1 MSQTRQPIHIFPKI
15 TLKFGFWGRVTV
27 IIVILTVIASILL
40 YYHGMRYKNRELLHY
55 QEITQQLQTLKEQ
68 QIHYQS
74 KNTLLQQKVDSLE
87 SQLAQVKKHVQ
98 PLQKP
103 YALIKQVQHYVDLAE
118 QHLWLQHDSQSASQ
132 LLAIADELLQHY
144 GNQQTLALRQA
155 IASDQL
161 LLSQVQ
167 QVDVAGISL
176 KIEALKLASQN
187 LTLPPLKSPTLTSS
201 QTIEVAQSAWEKGW
215 AALQKLITIQ
225 HYNQSVTPLLTQEQ
239 RVLVQQNVYLALQQ
253 AQLALWAHQPQRY
266 QQSLSN
272 AEQLL
277 MPYQQL
283 NPQYATAIK
292 EVQNLKQLP
301 MQESLVK
308 LVNTPPVLVQLLN
321 QQTEQEQT
329 PMPDTTQDAS
339 L

>member
-55 QEITQQLQTLKEQ
+55 QEITQQLQSLKEQ
-68 QIHYQS
+68 QVHYQS
-74 KNTLLQQKVDSLE
+74 KSILLQQKVDSLE
-87 SQLAQVKKHVQ
+87 SQLAQIKKQVQ

-132 LLAIADELLQHY
+132 LLAIADELLQEY

-155 IASDQL
+155 IAEDQL

-176 KIEALKLASQN
+176 KIEALKLSSQN
-187 LTLPPLKSPTLTSS
+187 LTLPPIKNAPSMP
-201 QTIEVAQSAWEKGW
+201 TIEIAQSAWQKGW

-225 HYNQSVTPLLTQEQ
+225 HYNQAVTPLLTQEQ
-239 RVLVQQNVYLALQQ
+239 RVLVQQNVYLSLQQ
-253 AQLALWAHQPQRY
+253 AQLALWAHQTSRY
-266 QQSLSN
+266 QQSLTN

-277 MPYQQL
+277 SPYQQL
-283 NPQYATAIK
+283 NPQYATLIK
-292 EVQNLKQLP
+292 EVQALKQLP
-301 MQESLVK
+301 MQEMTVK
-308 LVNTPPVLVQLLN
+308 LVNTPSVLAELLN
-321 QQTEQEQT
+321 QQNEPEVANTV
-329 PMPDTTQDAS
+329 QDAT

>member
-55 QEITQQLQTLKEQ
+55 QEITQQLQSLKEQ
-68 QIHYQS
+68 QVHYQS
-74 KNTLLQQKVDSLE
+74 KSILLQQKVDSLE
-87 SQLAQVKKHVQ
+87 SQLAQIKKQVQ

-132 LLAIADELLQHY
+132 LLAIADELLQEY

-155 IASDQL
+155 IAEDQL

-176 KIEALKLASQN
+176 KIEALKLSSQN
-187 LTLPPLKSPTLTSS
+187 LTLPPIKNAPSMP
-201 QTIEVAQSAWEKGW
+201 TIEIAQSAWQKGW

-225 HYNQSVTPLLTQEQ
+225 HYNQAVTPLLTQEQ
-239 RVLVQQNVYLALQQ
+239 RVLVQQNVYLSLQQ
-253 AQLALWAHQPQRY
+253 AQLALWAHQTTRY
-266 QQSLSN
+266 QQSLTN

-277 MPYQQL
+277 SPYQQL
-283 NPQYATAIK
+283 NPQYATLIK
-292 EVQNLKQLP
+292 EVQALKQLP
-301 MQESLVK
+301 MQEMTVK
-308 LVNTPPVLVQLLN
+308 LVNTPSVLAELLN
-321 QQTEQEQT
+321 QQNEPEVANTV
-329 PMPDTTQDAS
+329 QDAT

>member
-55 QEITQQLQTLKEQ
+55 QEITQQLQSLKEQ
-68 QIHYQS
+68 QVHYQS
-74 KNTLLQQKVDSLE
+74 KSILLQQKVDSLE
-87 SQLAQVKKHVQ
+87 SQLAQIKKQVQ

-132 LLAIADELLQHY
+132 LLAIADELLQEY

-155 IASDQL
+155 IAEDQL

-176 KIEALKLASQN
+176 KIEALKLSSQN
-187 LTLPPLKSPTLTSS
+187 LTLPPIKNASS
-201 QTIEVAQSAWEKGW
+201 MPAIEIAQSAWQKGW

-225 HYNQSVTPLLTQEQ
+225 HYNQAVTPLLTQEQ
-239 RVLVQQNVYLALQQ
+239 RVLVQQNVYLSLQQ
-253 AQLALWAHQPQRY
+253 AQLALWAHQTSRY

-272 AEQLL
+272 TEQLL
-277 MPYQQL
+277 SPYQQL
-283 NPQYATAIK
+283 NPQYATLIK
-292 EVQNLKQLP
+292 EVQALKQLP
-301 MQESLVK
+301 MQEMTVK
-308 LVNTPPVLVQLLN
+308 LVNTPSVLAELLN
-321 QQTEQEQT
+321 QQNEPEVANTV
-329 PMPDTTQDAS
+329 QDAT

>member
-15 TLKFGFWGRVTV
+15 TRKFGFWGRVTV

-40 YYHGMRYKNRELLHY
+40 YYHGIRYKNRELLHY
-55 QEITQQLQTLKEQ
+55 QEISQQIQTLREQQL
-68 QIHYQS
+68 HYQS

-132 LLAIADELLQHY
+132 LLTIADELLQHY

-155 IASDQL
+155 IAADQL

-176 KIEALKLASQN
+176 KIEALKLSSQN
-187 LTLPPLKSPTLTSS
+187 LTLAPIKNVPQTATQTLET
-201 QTIEVAQSAWEKGW
+201 AQNAWQKGW

-253 AQLALWAHQPQRY
+253 AQLALWAHQASRY
-266 QQSLSN
+266 QQSLTN

-277 MPYQQL
+277 SPYQQL
-283 NPQYATAIK
+283 NPQYATLLK
-292 EVQNLKQLP
+292 EIQTLKQLP
-301 MQESLVK
+301 MQEMMVK
-308 LVNTPPVLVQLLN
+308 LVNTPSVLAQLLA
-321 QQTEQEQT
+321 QQSEPEVNTEPNT
-329 PMPDTTQDAS
+329 VQDAS

>member
-55 QEITQQLQTLKEQ
+55 QEITQELQGLKEQ
-68 QIHYQS
+68 QLYYQS

-87 SQLAQVKKHVQ
+87 SQLAQIKKQVQ
-98 PLQKP
+98 PLQKS

-132 LLAIADELLQHY
+132 LLTIADELLQHY

-155 IASDQL
+155 IAADQL

-176 KIEALKLASQN
+176 KIEALKLSSQT
-187 LTLPPLKSPTLTSS
+187 LTLPPIKNIPQTAQTL
-201 QTIEVAQSAWEKGW
+201 EVAQNAWQKGW

-239 RVLVQQNVYLALQQ
+239 RVLMQQNVYLALQQ
-253 AQLALWAHQPQRY
+253 AQLALWAHQASRY
-266 QQSLSN
+266 QQSLTN

-277 MPYQQL
+277 SPYQQL
-283 NPQYATAIK
+283 NPQYATLIK
-292 EVQNLKQLP
+292 ELQTLKQLP
-301 MQESLVK
+301 MQEMMVK
-308 LVNTPPVLVQLLN
+308 LVNTPSVLAQLLA
-321 QQTEQEQT
+321 QQSESQT
-329 PMPDTTQDAS
+329 PPEQNVVQDAS